1 MLTFEQ
7 ACNLR
12 IGIHLSG
19 PGSGDNLIL
28 SSLPE
33 NYFRNTGKML
43 IGDKR
48 NPIFKHNPYVDSE
61 SNADIW
67 LTQQQICDG
76 GSYLVRTLKNRHPHP
91 SIPYEHCQFF
101 SLPKCYL
108 RHSRL
113 YIHEDL
119 KTVHNK
125 VCIHTSGKS
134 SGMLSDEII
143 ESIEKNYK
151 DYHLV
156 QTGGPSDKKVKSAEN
171 KTGLSLLDTAKEI
184 AEAAIF
190 IGVDSGAGYHVAN
203 CYPKV
208 RKKLIIN
215 YFSEEQFETLS
226 PLYKDASW
234 WEFNIET
241 YNLFNYDVGCSMSYL
256 KI

>member
-1 MLTFEQ
+1 MLTFQE
-7 ACNLR
+7 ACSST

-19 PGSGDNLIL
+19 PGLGDNLIL

-33 NYFRNTGKML
+33 NYFKNTGKKL
-43 IGDKR
+43 IGDKS
-48 NPIFKHNPYVDSE
+48 NPIFQNNPYVDSGPTP
-61 SNADIW
+61 DLW
-67 LTQQQICDG
+67 FTHQQICDET
-76 GSYLVRTLKNRHPHP
+76 SYFVRTLKKIHPHP

-119 KTVHNK
+119 KTVQNK
-125 VCIHTSGKS
+125 VCVHTSGKS
-134 SGMLSDEII
+134 SGTLSEEII
-143 ESIEKNYK
+143 ERIENNYK

-156 QTGGPSDKKVKSAEN
+156 QTGGKADKKVKSAED
-171 KTGLSLLDTAKEI
+171 KTGLSMLDTAKEI

-215 YFSEEQFETLS
+215 YFTEDQFEKLS
-226 PLYKDASW
+226 PLYGDAPW
-234 WEFNIET
+234 WDFNIET
-241 YNLFNYDVGCSMSYL
+241 YNPFDYDVGCSMSYL

>member
-1 MLTFEQ
+1 MLTYEQ
-7 ACNLR
+7 ACNLK

-19 PGSGDNLIL
+19 PGLGDNLIL

-33 NYFRNTGKML
+33 NYFRNTGKKL
-43 IGDKR
+43 IGDKN
-48 NPIFKHNPYVDSE
+48 NPIFKNNPYVDSE
-61 SNADIW
+61 SHADIW

-76 GSYLVRTLKNRHPHP
+76 GSYLVRTLKNKHPHP

-113 YIHEDL
+113 YIYEDL
-119 KTVHNK
+119 KTIHNK

-134 SGMLSDEII
+134 IGGTMTDEII
-143 ESIEKNYK
+143 ATIEENYK

-156 QTGGPSDKKVKSAEN
+156 QIGGPNDKRIEFAED
-171 KTGLSLLDTAKEI
+171 KRGLDLFNTAKEI
-184 AEAAIF
+184 AEASIF
-190 IGVDSGAGYHVAN
+190 IGIDSSQLHIAN

-226 PLYKDASW
+226 PLYKDAPW

-241 YNLFNYDVGCSMSYL
+241 YNPFQYDVGCSMSYL